1 MGAAN
6 SLRPGRNAQ
15 KGSPA
20 TCNGKCGR
28 TLPAAEYRAGAPAF
42 GDEGPPP
49 SATKGPHLRP
59 SPNSTPGYRSSP
71 TATWT
76 NRKQAAAT
84 KSLEELDGS
93 VFAPL
98 ADVKDW
104 ELEPTA

>member
-1 MGAAN
+1 M
-6 SLRPGRNAQ
+6 
-15 KGSPA
+15 
-20 TCNGKCGR
+20 
-28 TLPAAEYRAGAPAF
+28 
-42 GDEGPPP
+42 
-49 SATKGPHLRP
+49 RP